1 MDKDKEIDRL
11 RNIIQTLLRKI
22 EELKDY
28 IREDLKR

>member
-11 RNIIQTLLRKI
+11 RDIIQTLLRKI

>member
-11 RNIIQTLLRKI
+11 RDIIQTLLKKI